1 MPVAESID
9 YRSLTYP
16 ELKSH
21 AKDRGVSIRHK
32 KKDVLISDLEK
43 IEELLDTPLEN
54 RNDPD
59 YGVTQQTAKGPDNPS
74 NTMLWLDYP
83 GPGHSEWH
91 CAKQE
96 TNDVVHIWDTRF
108 RPPAR
113 VATTYRIGPKLDKG
127 DRMLLPMRQN
137 AIDIVDDYNER
148 EQ

>member
-83 GPGHSEWH
+83 GPGHSERH
-91 CAKQE
+91 CAKQY
-96 TNDVVHIWDTRF
+96 TNDLIHIVDTRF

-113 VATTYRIGPKLDKG
+113 VASVHRIGPKLDKG
-127 DRMLLPMRQN
+127 GRMFLPMRET
-137 AIDIVDDYNER
+137 AITIVDALNEL
-148 EQ
+148 EM